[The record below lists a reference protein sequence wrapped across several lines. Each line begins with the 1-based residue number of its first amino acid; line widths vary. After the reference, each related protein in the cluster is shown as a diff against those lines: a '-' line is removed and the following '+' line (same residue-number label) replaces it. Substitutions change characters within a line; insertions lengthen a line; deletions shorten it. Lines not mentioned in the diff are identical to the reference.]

1 MAADTSEWPEVHLGF
16 HSFRSPPDFGS
27 PKVSAIIGPTS
38 VDVLRNELRSAEA
51 ILAEQT
57 DIGEIFRHTQ
67 VGGWDIYVT
76 YEDTGL
82 VVSSYVFLVFGIQR
96 VGRDLVLTS
105 GTMERPAFPN
115 GDDAEA
121 WRFHS
126 LTKVRPLAVRGG
138 AKGFALDGLFFETSY
153 FDGGVPDASAQ
164 FDAYADLSG
173 SDDGNTNSY
182 RLMFLTEGD
191 DLSDDDRPLAMPADI
206 SSFPGAKVTKS
217 ELEVDGA
224 DAAFSR
230 VAFKENGQELI
241 WFDAGIY
248 WFGRRQ
254 PEPGALHTSVHLN
267 FANEARQ
274 PDEAEARALG
284 MLTSIRRMGR

>member
-16 HSFRSPPDFGS
+16 HSFRSPSDFDF
-27 PKVSAIIGPTS
+27 PKVSAIIGPAS
-38 VDVLRNELRSAEA
+38 VDVLHNELRPVEA
-51 ILAEQT
+51 ILAEQP
-57 DIGEIFRHTQ
+57 DAGQIFRHAQ

-96 VGRDLVLTS
+96 VGRDLVLTRS
-105 GTMERPAFPN
+105 TMERPAFPN

-126 LTKVRPLAVRGG
+126 LTKVRPLADRRS

-153 FDGGVPDASAQ
+153 FDGGIPDASAQ
-164 FDAYADLSG
+164 FNAYAELSG
-173 SDDGNTNSY
+173 TDEGDTNNY

-191 DLSDDDRPLAMPADI
+191 ASSGDDRPLAMPADI
-206 SSFPGAKVTKS
+206 SSFPGAKVTKR
-217 ELEVDGA
+217 EVEVDGA

-230 VAFKENGQELI
+230 VSFKENGQESI

-248 WFGRRQ
+248 WSGRRQ
-254 PEPGALHTSVHLN
+254 PEPGALHSSAHLN